1 MTVHLIKL
9 CVGVSEPEE
18 LEAWQT
24 RRVAEKKAAGIP
36 PEVQH
41 ITRMV
46 PKRAEELLDGG
57 SLFWVMKGEIR
68 ARQTLLDVRE
78 FRDDE
83 GIRRCALV
91 LDPEVVRTQRRGRR
105 PFQGWRYLKTEDAPS
120 DVRLGADEAEMPEE
134 MRAELEKLGLL

>member
-1 MTVHLIKL
+1 MSVHLIKL
-9 CVGVSEPEE
+9 CVGVSEPDE

-24 RRVAEKKAAGIP
+24 HRVAEKKAAGIT
-36 PEVQH
+36 PEVLH

-46 PKRAEELLDGG
+46 PKRVDELLDGG

-68 ARQTLLDVRE
+68 ARQTLLDVRD

-83 GIRRCALV
+83 GVRRCALV
-91 LDPEVVRTQRRGRR
+91 LDPVVVRTQRRGRR
-105 PFQGWRYLKTEDAPS
+105 PFQGWRYLKTEDAPP
-120 DVRLGADEAEMPEE
+120 DARLGADEAEMPEE

>member
-1 MTVHLIKL
+1 MSVHLIKL

-18 LEAWQT
+18 LEAWQA
-24 RRVAEKKAAGIP
+24 RRVAEKRAAGIE
-36 PEVQH
+36 PEVIH

-68 ARQTLLDVRE
+68 ARQTLLDVRD
-78 FRDDE
+78 FRDEE
-83 GIRRCALV
+83 GVRRCALV

-105 PFQGWRYLKTEDAPS
+105 AFQGWRYLKAEDAPA

>member
-1 MTVHLIKL
+1 MSVHLIKL

-18 LEAWQT
+18 LEAWQA

-36 PEVQH
+36 PEVLH

-68 ARQTLLDVRE
+68 ARQTLLDVRD

-83 GIRRCALV
+83 GVRRCALV
-91 LDPEVVRTQRRGRR
+91 LDPNVVRTQRRGRR

>member
-18 LEAWQT
+18 LEAWQA

-36 PEVQH
+36 PEVLH

-68 ARQTLLDVRE
+68 ARQTLLDVRD

>member
-1 MTVHLIKL
+1 M
-9 CVGVSEPEE
+9 GVTEPEE
-18 LEAWQT
+18 LEAWQA

-36 PEVQH
+36 PEVLH

-46 PKRAEELLDGG
+46 PKRAEELLEGG

-68 ARQTLLDVRE
+68 ARQTLLDVRD

-91 LDPEVVRTQRRGRR
+91 LDPLVVRTQRRGRR

>member
-18 LEAWQT
+18 LETWQA

-36 PEVQH
+36 PEVLH

-68 ARQTLLDVRE
+68 ARQTLLDVRD

-91 LDPEVVRTQRRGRR
+91 L
-105 PFQGWRYLKTEDAPS
+105 
-120 DVRLGADEAEMPEE
+120 
-134 MRAELEKLGLL
+134 

>member
-18 LEAWQT
+18 LEAWQAH
-24 RRVAEKKAAGIP
+24 RVAEKKAAGIP
-36 PEVQH
+36 PEVLH

-68 ARQTLLDVRE
+68 ARQTLLDVRD

>member
-18 LEAWQT
+18 LEVWQA

-36 PEVQH
+36 PEVLH

-68 ARQTLLDVRE
+68 ARQTLLDVRD

>member
-18 LEAWQT
+18 LEAWQA

-36 PEVQH
+36 PEVLH

-68 ARQTLLDVRE
+68 ARQTLLDVRD

-83 GIRRCALV
+83 GVRRCALV
-91 LDPEVVRTQRRGRR
+91 LDPNVVRTQRRGRR
-105 PFQGWRYLKTEDAPS
+105 PFQGWRYLKTEDAPL

>member
-1 MTVHLIKL
+1 M
-9 CVGVSEPEE
+9 SEPEE
-18 LEAWQT
+18 LEAWQAH
-24 RRVAEKKAAGIP
+24 RVAEKKSAGIP
-36 PEVQH
+36 PEVLH

-83 GIRRCALV
+83 GVRRCALV
-91 LDPEVVRTQRRGRR
+91 LDPVVVRTQRRGRR
-105 PFQGWRYLKTEDAPS
+105 AFQGWRYLKTEDAPL

>member
-1 MTVHLIKL
+1 LTVHLIKL

-18 LEAWQT
+18 LEAWQA
-24 RRVAEKKAAGIP
+24 RRVAEKKATGIP
-36 PEVQH
+36 PEVLH

-68 ARQTLLDVRE
+68 ARQTLLDVRD

>member
-18 LEAWQT
+18 LEAWQA

-36 PEVQH
+36 PEVLH

-83 GIRRCALV
+83 GVRRCALV

-105 PFQGWRYLKTEDAPS
+105 PFQGWRYLKTDDAPS

>member
-1 MTVHLIKL
+1 LTVHLIKL

-18 LEAWQT
+18 LEAWQAH
-24 RRVAEKKAAGIP
+24 RVAEKKAAGIP
-36 PEVQH
+36 PEVLH

-68 ARQTLLDVRE
+68 ARQTLLDVRD

>member
-1 MTVHLIKL
+1 M
-9 CVGVSEPEE
+9 SEPEE
-18 LEAWQT
+18 LEAWQA

-36 PEVQH
+36 PEVLH

-68 ARQTLLDVRE
+68 ARQTLLDVRD

-83 GIRRCALV
+83 GVRRCALV
-91 LDPEVVRTQRRGRR
+91 LDPNVVRTQRRGRR

>member
-1 MTVHLIKL
+1 M
-9 CVGVSEPEE
+9 SEPEE
-18 LEAWQT
+18 LEAWQA

-36 PEVQH
+36 PEVLH

-83 GIRRCALV
+83 GVRRCALV

-105 PFQGWRYLKTEDAPS
+105 PFQGWRYLKTDDAPS